1 MESFPGANVLL
12 LGSGI
17 DIMQGAMEKAK
28 LEGVST
34 PPFVEALDMKTLKNL
49 IKTAKTVHDQK
60 LGTVKRYGVYNC
72 ITVNLI
78 LFISSTSIF
87 IQIVGDHA
95 LNCTGSTSF
104 KSQFI
109 NLCFGL

>member
-1 MESFPGANVLL
+1 MLF

-17 DIMQGAMEKAK
+17 DIMQGALEKAQ

-60 LGTVKRYGVYNC
+60 LDRWGARTELHRY
-72 ITVNLI
+72 IMIRL
-78 LFISSTSIF
+78 
-87 IQIVGDHA
+87 Q
-95 LNCTGSTSF
+95 
-104 KSQFI
+104 
-109 NLCFGL
+109 

>member
-1 MESFPGANVLL
+1 MLL

-60 LGTVKRYGVYNC
+60 LGTEKKWAC
-72 ITVNLI
+72 ITITV
-78 LFISSTSIF
+78 S
-87 IQIVGDHA
+87 
-95 LNCTGSTSF
+95 
-104 KSQFI
+104 
-109 NLCFGL
+109 

>member
-1 MESFPGANVLL
+1 MLAMLLILMGVLHTMESFPGANVLL

-72 ITVNLI
+72 IT
-78 LFISSTSIF
+78 
-87 IQIVGDHA
+87 DH
-95 LNCTGSTSF
+95 
-104 KSQFI
+104 SQLDTIYLKHFH
-109 NLCFGL
+109 F